1 MVLRALFLLLFM
13 VQLFSACVSKPSE
26 NNVEQNSTP
35 KEINAKALYTLHCEA
50 CHGID
55 GTKGISGAANLK
67 ISKMTDV
74 QIKATIEYGNEKGMM
89 PFKDIIES
97 KTEIDALVTFVKSL
111 RN

>member
-1 MVLRALFLLLFM
+1 MVLRIVFFSFVLL
-13 VQLFSACVSKPSE
+13 QLSSACTSKSTE
-26 NNVEQNSTP
+26 SNFEQTSPT

-50 CHGID
+50 CHGMD

-67 ISKMTDV
+67 ISRMTDAQV
-74 QIKATIEYGNEKGMM
+74 SSTIKNGNEKGMM
-89 PFKDIIES
+89 PFKDIIQS

>member
-1 MVLRALFLLLFM
+1 M

-55 GTKGISGAANLK
+55 GTKGI
-67 ISKMTDV
+67 
-74 QIKATIEYGNEKGMM
+74 KATIEYGNEKGMM

>member
-1 MVLRALFLLLFM
+1 L
-13 VQLFSACVSKPSE
+13 
-26 NNVEQNSTP
+26 EQTSTT

-50 CHGID
+50 CHGMD

-67 ISKMTDV
+67 ISRMTDTEISST
-74 QIKATIEYGNEKGMM
+74 IKNGNEKGMM
-89 PFKDIIES
+89 PFKDIIQS